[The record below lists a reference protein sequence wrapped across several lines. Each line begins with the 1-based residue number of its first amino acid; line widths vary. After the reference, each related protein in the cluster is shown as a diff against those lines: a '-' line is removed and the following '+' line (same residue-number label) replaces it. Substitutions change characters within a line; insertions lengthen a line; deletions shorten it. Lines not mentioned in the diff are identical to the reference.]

1 MISVLLAPTHDL
13 NRKKEIPM
21 LRNRMNNILLEK
33 LKSEMEIEPEKV
45 VLAYAKD
52 FYTQRLLMVF

>member
-1 MISVLLAPTHDL
+1 
-13 NRKKEIPM
+13 
-21 LRNRMNNILLEK
+21 MNNILLEK